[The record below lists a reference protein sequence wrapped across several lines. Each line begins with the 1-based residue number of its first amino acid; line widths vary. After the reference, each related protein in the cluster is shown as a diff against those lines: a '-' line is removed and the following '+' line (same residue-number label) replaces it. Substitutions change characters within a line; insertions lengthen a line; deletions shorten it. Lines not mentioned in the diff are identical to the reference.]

1 MYFDAKATGE
11 RIHQLR
17 RSRGLTQ
24 EQLADSLNTSDR
36 HIRRLE
42 IGESACSIDL
52 FVEVAHFFGVSLDYL
67 ILGKKTANN
76 QFKQTLNFI
85 ASLLWQMAREI

>member
-17 RSRGLTQ
+17 LARGLTQ
-24 EQLADSLNTSDR
+24 EQLADALNTSDR

-42 IGESACSIDL
+42 IGDSTCSIDL
-52 FVEVAHFFGVSLDYL
+52 FVEVAQFFGVTLDYL

-76 QFKQTLNFI
+76 RFKQTLDFV
-85 ASLLWQMAREI
+85 ASLLWQIAREM